1 MGQDTSPG
9 EDRRSAPDSSCRRA
23 FLLAPWGRKPG
34 EVSLS
39 LKVGLPQEM
48 PSLPRQSCFFFFFFF
63 SYFFGELRF
72 GPLIH
77 TLNSTCSKA
86 ITQDALNKVGICLA
100 LHKPFTVSWLFALL
114 ALQF

>member
-9 EDRRSAPDSSCRRA
+9 EDRRSAPTVPAGEPSSWPRGEGSQERPPEPEGGITKRCPLYPDSPA
-23 FLLAPWGRKPG
+23 
-34 EVSLS
+34 
-39 LKVGLPQEM
+39 
-48 PSLPRQSCFFFFFFF
+48 FFFFF
-63 SYFFGELRF
+63 SISFGELRF

-100 LHKPFTVSWLFALL
+100 LHKPFTVS
-114 ALQF
+114 